1 MTSNEQRFNNFV
13 TDAIAIYN
21 RATEAKSS
29 KNIIRL
35 ANKTLKTIEEAIY
48 LAPIIKVKEKI
59 PYLNEFITLSQALI
73 AEAHYNNKDLKS
85 AIEFFNI
92 AQKSN
97 KNTLGNQETY
107 IRDCYILSRLLDI
120 SKLHENW
127 RIADKFAQKIFFS
140 SKKLEDSVK
149 ALKYYIKI
157 KDVFIESK
165 NLDFISKSYSEMLKI
180 CKKKDIVKDNPKI
193 VAEVFDDYAKY
204 LYIVLKKGKSAVRYY
219 SKAKNIFEG
228 HGLKNEA
235 QIIIEKI
242 EKINKKSSH

>member
-13 TDAIAIYN
+13 TDAMAIYN

-35 ANKTLKTIEEAIY
+35 ATKTLKIINQAID
-48 LAPIIKVKEKI
+48 LAPIIKAKEKI
-59 PYLNEFITLSQALI
+59 PYLTEFVTLSHALI

-85 AIEFFNI
+85 AIESFNI

-120 SKLHENW
+120 TKLQENW

-140 SKKLEDSVK
+140 SKKLEDSMK

-157 KDVFIESK
+157 RDVFIESK
-165 NLDFISKSYSEMLKI
+165 NLDFINKSYSEMLKI
-180 CKKKDIVKDNPKI
+180 CKKKETVKENPKI
-193 VAEVFDDYAKY
+193 VAETYDNYAKY
-204 LYIVLKKGKSAVRYY
+204 LYIVLKKSKNAIKYYKKAELILEDLNLKS
-219 SKAKNIFEG
+219 
-228 HGLKNEA
+228 EA
-235 QIIIEKI
+235 QIIRDKI
-242 EKINKKSSH
+242 KEINKK